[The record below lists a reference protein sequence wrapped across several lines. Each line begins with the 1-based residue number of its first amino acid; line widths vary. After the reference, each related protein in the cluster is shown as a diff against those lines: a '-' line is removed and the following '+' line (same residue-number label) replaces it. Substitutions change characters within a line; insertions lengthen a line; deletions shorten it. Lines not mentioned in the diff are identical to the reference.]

1 MRGTVLLARRQKQ
14 GVERKAF
21 PCLVDSLLL
30 DWRVRKMER
39 DIVEAAT
46 STKKSLTTEHRWPNI
61 IREEQS
67 VIKRFREFDVRYN
80 TA

>member
-1 MRGTVLLARRQKQ
+1 
-14 GVERKAF
+14 
-21 PCLVDSLLL
+21 
-30 DWRVRKMER
+30 MER
-39 DIVEAAT
+39 EIIEAAT

-67 VIKRFREFDVRYN
+67 VIKRFREFDVGYN